1 MVLKIRCGLLARSTW
16 ELVRNAVLCQSH
28 QRTTE
33 SENGVGACSNTNL
46 VPTGLEICVSTS
58 TPGDFDALF
67 DVTKLKLGLAL
78 TTCCIDCEFNRC
90 YYFIIIKGVALESQG
105 VNVPGYFDDCWI
117 MWKYNGLL
125 FKKKNRS
132 INIIHGSIRLE
143 AIYFPYQKKNHYP
156 SVRDRNHICTFQSQT
171 IQTSRTKPTIS
182 CLCRLGQFTL
192 CISVTHL

>member
-1 MVLKIRCGLLARSTW
+1 MPVPPENYWIRKWGWGLFKHKFSPNRTRDLCFNKHSRWFWCSLK
-16 ELVRNAVLCQSH
+16 
-28 QRTTE
+28 
-33 SENGVGACSNTNL
+33 
-46 VPTGLEICVSTS
+46 
-58 TPGDFDALF
+58 F
-67 DVTKLKLGLAL
+67 DVTKLKLVLAL

-192 CISVTHL
+192 CISVIHL